1 MNFDNSATQDD
12 GSCTYYNTAYIPDAE
27 LLNYLKA
34 DYPDAIVNDSLDIDQ
49 AHLITS
55 ININLASFDIS
66 SFDGL
71 ESCSNIEDFRVEGSS
86 VSDLSPLYNNTGIR
100 SLVIHGGNFT
110 SESINSLLSIQTS
123 IESIEIYDNT
133 SIIDFNITLP
143 ELYMSDITIVN
154 TNIESIELN
163 ISNIHFL
170 TIDNNNALQIINGI
184 GDFDVHWH
192 LYVMNNPILTSVSG
206 STLSDNYNEFSWSM
220 DAAGFI
226 NNPMLTSC
234 CPLGGFPNYI
244 LNGFQ
249 LSENG
254 ENCNSGAAVNAFYD
268 SNCAPGCTDP
278 SALNYNPNITED
290 DGSCEYCP
298 EIEIEAAVSILAVLQ
313 MMLIF
318 QSLYI
323 LLTIIIL
330 SGLVDKTHLLYL
342 IYLMT
347 PIQ

>member
-1 MNFDNSATQDD
+1 M
-12 GSCTYYNTAYIPDAE
+12 
-27 LLNYLKA
+27 
-34 DYPDAIVNDSLDIDQ
+34 NDSLDIDQ

-163 ISNIHFL
+163 ISNDSF
-170 TIDNNNALQIINGI
+170 
-184 GDFDVHWH
+184 F
-192 LYVMNNPILTSVSG
+192 
-206 STLSDNYNEFSWSM
+206 NY
-220 DAAGFI
+220 
-226 NNPMLTSC
+226 
-234 CPLGGFPNYI
+234 
-244 LNGFQ
+244 
-249 LSENG
+249 
-254 ENCNSGAAVNAFYD
+254 
-268 SNCAPGCTDP
+268 
-278 SALNYNPNITED
+278 
-290 DGSCEYCP
+290 
-298 EIEIEAAVSILAVLQ
+298 
-313 MMLIF
+313 
-318 QSLYI
+318 
-323 LLTIIIL
+323 
-330 SGLVDKTHLLYL
+330 
-342 IYLMT
+342 
-347 PIQ
+347 